1 MRQLSQRERMELA
14 LLWALGLLLLYVLVL
29 VPLFAA
35 ERMAASAERGAL
47 LAQNARIAEYQQLLL
62 RDAHAEEKLRARHAH
77 LMEALPEDVE
87 QGTFMYAMERLAV
100 RSGLVMEGFAPRAAE
115 MVNGTL
121 IQSIELR
128 FRGNYFDVL
137 SFLHAVQEGERC
149 VAFDNFSFEAEGD
162 ALQCVLLV
170 KIAAR
175 AADGAE

>member
-29 VPLFAA
+29 TPLFAA

-87 QGTFMYAMERLAV
+87 QGAFMYAMERLAV

-115 MVNGTL
+115 IVNGTL
-121 IQSIELR
+121 IQPIELR

>member
-29 VPLFAA
+29 APLFAA
-35 ERMAASAERGAL
+35 ERMATSAERGAL

-121 IQSIELR
+121 IQPIELR

-149 VAFDNFSFEAEGD
+149 VAFDNFSFKTEGD

>member
-29 VPLFAA
+29 APLFAA

-87 QGTFMYAMERLAV
+87 QGAFMYAMERLAV
-100 RSGLVMEGFAPRAAE
+100 RSGLVMEGFAPRTAE

-121 IQSIELR
+121 VQPIELR

-149 VAFDNFSFEAEGD
+149 AVFGDFTLNAEGEE
-162 ALQCVLLV
+162 LQCVLLI
-170 KIAAR
+170 KIASR
-175 AADGAE
+175 AAE

>member
-29 VPLFAA
+29 APLFAA

-87 QGTFMYAMERLAV
+87 QGAFMYAMERLA
-100 RSGLVMEGFAPRAAE
+100 GLVMEGFAPRAAE

-121 IQSIELR
+121 IQPIELR

-149 VAFDNFSFEAEGD
+149 VAFGNFSFEAEGD

>member
-29 VPLFAA
+29 APLFAA
-35 ERMAASAERGAL
+35 ERGAL
-47 LAQNARIAEYQQLLL
+47 MAQNARIAEYQQLLL

-87 QGTFMYAMERLAV
+87 QGAFMYAMERLAV

-115 MVNGTL
+115 IVNGTL

>member
-29 VPLFAA
+29 APLFAA

-87 QGTFMYAMERLAV
+87 QGAFMYAMERLAV

-115 MVNGTL
+115 IVNGTL

-128 FRGNYFDVL
+128 FR
-137 SFLHAVQEGERC
+137 HAVQEGERC

>member
-1 MRQLSQRERMELA
+1 
-14 LLWALGLLLLYVLVL
+14 
-29 VPLFAA
+29 
-35 ERMAASAERGAL
+35 
-47 LAQNARIAEYQQLLL
+47 
-62 RDAHAEEKLRARHAH
+62 
-77 LMEALPEDVE
+77 MEALPEDVE
-87 QGTFMYAMERLAV
+87 QGAFMYAMERLAV

-121 IQSIELR
+121 IQPIELR

-149 VAFDNFSFEAEGD
+149 VAFDNFSFKTEGD

>member
-29 VPLFAA
+29 APLFAA

-87 QGTFMYAMERLAV
+87 QGAFMYAMERLAM
-100 RSGLVMEGFAPRAAE
+100 RSGLVMEGFAPRAAD

-149 VAFDNFSFEAEGD
+149 AVFGDFTLNAEGEE
-162 ALQCVLLV
+162 LQCVLLI
-170 KIAAR
+170 KIASR
-175 AADGAE
+175 AAE

>member
-29 VPLFAA
+29 APLFAA

-77 LMEALPEDVE
+77 LVEALPEDVE
-87 QGTFMYAMERLAV
+87 QGAFMYAMERLAV
-100 RSGLVMEGFAPRAAE
+100 RSGVVMEGFAPQPPQTI
-115 MVNGTL
+115 NGTM
-121 IQSIELR
+121 IQAIELR

-149 VAFDNFSFEAEGD
+149 AVFSDFTLNAEGEE
-162 ALQCVLLV
+162 LQCVLLI
-170 KIAAR
+170 KIASR
-175 AADGAE
+175 AAE